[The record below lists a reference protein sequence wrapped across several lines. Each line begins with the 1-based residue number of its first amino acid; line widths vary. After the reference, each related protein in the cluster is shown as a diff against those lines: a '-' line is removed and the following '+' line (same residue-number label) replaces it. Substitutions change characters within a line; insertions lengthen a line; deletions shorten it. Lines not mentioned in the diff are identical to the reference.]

1 MRQTKWQFWDKENNR
16 FFIPTDTEI
25 EIVITS
31 NGICMVV
38 EDPLIGH
45 LDVIHHKNRF
55 VKRQYCDLIK
65 PSSFQPLDWW
75 EGDIIKFCPPQSEDK
90 SWFKIVWYQ
99 GAFAKE
105 WVNTRTMSFV
115 PDQPTPIEWNHREFG
130 VKIGNIFENPE
141 LL

>member
-1 MRQTKWQFWDKENNR
+1 MRSMKLRWFRKR
-16 FFIPTDTEI
+16 TE
-25 EIVITS
+25 EMVYDLITTVYPDGS
-31 NGICMVV
+31 FGPD
-38 EDPLIGH
+38 EDSEWTVFAG
-45 LDVIHHKNRF
+45 
-55 VKRQYCDLIK
+55 QYCDLIK
-65 PSSFQPLDWW
+65 PSRFQPLDWW

-105 WVNTRTMSFV
+105 WVNTGTMSFV
-115 PDQPTPIEWNHREFG
+115 PDQPTPIEWRHREFG